1 MLPDIVNGVRAELLK
16 QVRRPAHWLLLS
28 LAATLTATFGYVIP
42 YAGLTGATSGGPST
56 RGLSDLLPEQM
67 VGNVIAGTPVFV
79 GAFAVIFGVLV
90 AGSEYGWETW
100 KTLLAQRPSR
110 LRLYAAKLVV
120 TAFGSAVLVAA
131 LFVVG
136 LLASVGVAA
145 LEDQPLT
152 WPSVADLGTGF
163 LAGWLV
169 CGMWAGLGVLLGIAL
184 RGVAMP
190 VGLGLVWLLAVQN
203 LISAIAAPLLD
214 WVAQLQKV
222 LPGPNAGSLVAA
234 LGAPAGTPG
243 VESLVGTGHATLVL
257 AGYLLA
263 FTGSAGWLLY
273 RRDIL

>member
-1 MLPDIVNGVRAELLK
+1 MLHDIVDGVRAELPK
-16 QVRRPAHWLLLS
+16 QARRPAHWLLLA
-28 LAATLTATFGYVIP
+28 LAATLTLTFGYLIP

-56 RGLSDLLPEQM
+56 RGLGDLLPDQM

-90 AGSEYGWETW
+90 VGSEYGWETW

-110 LRLYAAKLVV
+110 LRLYLAKLVV
-120 TAFGSAVLVAA
+120 TAIGAAVLVLG
-131 LFVVG
+131 LFTVG
-136 LLASVGVAA
+136 LVGSVGVAA
-145 LEDQPLT
+145 LEDQALT
-152 WPSVADLGTGF
+152 WPSAADVGTGF
-163 LAGWLV
+163 LGGWLI

-214 WVAQLQKV
+214 WVADLQKV
-222 LPGPNAGSLVAA
+222 LPGPNAGSLVSA

-243 VESLVGTGHATLVL
+243 VDSLVGSAHATLVL
-257 AGYLLA
+257 AGYLVA
-263 FTGSAGWLLY
+263 FTVAGGWLLY